1 MCIMAQ
7 EEGEGLKEPPL
18 IVYKDGDLTSAVSFS
33 STGDNRIAESGN
45 VADKVNFL
53 GNNGWCLCRFYFI
66 IIYYYLSFI
75 QFCSYS
81 KFSVQS

>member
-1 MCIMAQ
+1 MAQ

-33 STGDNRIAESGN
+33 STDDNRIGESGN

-53 GNNGWCLCRFYFI
+53 GNNGWCYVYILFH
-66 IIYYYLSFI
+66 YYLLLLEFHSILLIF
-75 QFCSYS
+75 QVQCSILM
-81 KFSVQS
+81 